1 MRAVSCVRTEFPFA
15 FGQEPYPILGTEPLH
30 SLSRPLGR
38 DEPHIRPGNRF
49 ADRLRIS
56 GIILLPFDVRL
67 HEAGGISRTVW
78 PSALSSRDQWCD
90 EAQAAEK
97 RASSGVSRS
106 QLT

>member
-49 ADRLRIS
+49 ADRLRVR
-56 GIILLPFDVRL
+56 GIVLLPFNVGLYVGRRHQLHRVAERFELPRPMVRRGTGL
-67 HEAGGISRTVW
+67 YAH
-78 PSALSSRDQWCD
+78 
-90 EAQAAEK
+90 QA
-97 RASSGVSRS
+97 RW
-106 QLT
+106 QLLEER